1 MSHISSVWR
10 RRLTFLLPGALIIT
24 LAALPGMFTSAR
36 NQTAKKPALK
46 EAVIREGP
54 NLVRAMPGFDIIKDA
69 PSSAVV
75 RSKGDGAVVGTI
87 RCSVCPGSTCATVI
101 FDDGRVMCATSRPC
115 VPGSCFIN
123 PF

>member
-24 LAALPGMFTSAR
+24 LAALPGMFTLAR

-54 NLVRAMPGFDIIKDA
+54 NLVRAMPGDE
-69 PSSAVV
+69 
-75 RSKGDGAVVGTI
+75 
-87 RCSVCPGSTCATVI
+87 
-101 FDDGRVMCATSRPC
+101 
-115 VPGSCFIN
+115 
-123 PF
+123 

>member
-24 LAALPGMFTSAR
+24 LAALPGMFTLAR
-36 NQTAKKPALK
+36 NQKAKKPALK

-54 NLVRAMPGFDIIKDA
+54 NLVRAMPGFEIIKDA

-75 RSKGDGAVVGTI
+75 RSKGDGAVVGAI
-87 RCSVCPGSTCATVI
+87 RCAVCPGSTCATVI